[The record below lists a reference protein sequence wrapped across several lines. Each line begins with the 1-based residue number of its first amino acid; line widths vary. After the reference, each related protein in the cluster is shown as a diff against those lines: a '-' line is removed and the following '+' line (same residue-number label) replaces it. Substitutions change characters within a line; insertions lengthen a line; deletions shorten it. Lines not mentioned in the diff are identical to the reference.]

1 MLPLCPL
8 PFPPHPKHHWT
19 LFYHPSN
26 VTVRNGRFYG
36 GCCLLFLSF
45 PSLFLAFSR
54 VVISG
59 RKLGKV
65 KERNEI
71 KLKSPLSLR
80 KLLVPEAADV
90 SGLIADSENVQ
101 PVLSIT
107 GVLIVL
113 HM

>member
-1 MLPLCPL
+1 MLP
-8 PFPPHPKHHWT
+8 
-19 LFYHPSN
+19 S
-26 VTVRNGRFYG
+26 
-36 GCCLLFLSF
+36 LSSH
-45 PSLFLAFSR
+45 SLFLHVHFQEI
-54 VVISG
+54 VISG

-71 KLKSPLSLR
+71 KLKSPLFLR
-80 KLLVPEAADV
+80 KLLMCQASLLTVKMGHY
-90 SGLIADSENVQ
+90 STVQ